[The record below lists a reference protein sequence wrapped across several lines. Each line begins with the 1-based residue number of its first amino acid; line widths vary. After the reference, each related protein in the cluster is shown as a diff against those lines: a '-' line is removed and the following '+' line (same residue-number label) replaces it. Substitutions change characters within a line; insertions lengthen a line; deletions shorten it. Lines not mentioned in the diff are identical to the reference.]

1 MCTQSRKQVLSREAR
16 SSNTV
21 HHGKLG
27 ARSRIIDEV
36 CETLGYTRKYVIKLL
51 TGNIRYRERK
61 GRGKTYCASV
71 LENVRRIWETVGCPC
86 TTYFVAEL
94 PRIVREYEECVAL
107 IKPKEAR
114 AAILSMSASTL
125 DRAFRGLPR
134 VKPFAVKA
142 NRRSGINRPILDA
155 IECRSDEEVMACH
168 VKPGD
173 TQIDTV
179 AHCGGDMRGNFF
191 WTLTQTDRNTQWTE
205 ITTTW
210 NRGMHNTVEALRRL
224 ERRFPFPVTAEH
236 EDNGPEFINYAMAEM
251 QGRRREISVSRS
263 RFYRKNDNA
272 HVEQKNGS
280 VVRELFGELRL
291 DCQDL
296 EPDLM
301 RLEAEWSDYCNF
313 FRPTKMIVS
322 KTKKPDGKGYVRK
335 YQAGG
340 PRTPYQRVLESGVLN
355 EEEAEALTE
364 RYRRLNGIQL
374 YQQAVRRLKRILR
387 RQEAWRDQLR
397 KAQRLFLDA
406 RLADSALRA
415 APSGTSA
422 SPGIQDG
429 TVDLRPCPLSTRK
442 RKLLSVQ
449 YLTNQKANRQLLGAR
464 ST

>member
-1 MCTQSRKQVLSREAR
+1 MSRKSKAEYIGEKRRAYACASAAKRRQIL
-16 SSNTV
+16 
-21 HHGKLG
+21 
-27 ARSRIIDEV
+27 DEV
-36 CETLGYTRKYVIKLL
+36 CETLCYTRKYVIKLM

-61 GRGKTYCASV
+61 GRGRTYSDHA
-71 LENVRRIWETVGCPC
+71 LANARRVWEAVGCPC

-94 PRIVREYEECVAL
+94 PRIVREYEECIAL
-107 IKPKEAR
+107 IKPREDV
-114 AAILSMSASTL
+114 AAMLAMSASTL
-125 DRAFRGLPR
+125 DRAFKGLPR

-155 IECRSDEEVMACH
+155 IECKSGEEVMACH
-168 VKPGD
+168 VRPGD

-179 AHCGGDMRGNFF
+179 AHCGGDMRGSFF

-210 NRGMHNTVEALRRL
+210 NRGMHNTVEALKRL

-251 QGRRREISVSRS
+251 QGRRKEISVSRS

-296 EPDLM
+296 EPDLT

-374 YQQAVRRLKRILR
+374 YQQVVRRLRRILR
-387 RQEAWRDQLR
+387 RQEAWRDQR
-397 KAQRLFLDA
+397 RETQRLFLDA

-429 TVDLRPCPLSTRK
+429 GIDLRPNRLSTRQ
-442 RKLLSVQ
+442 RKLRSVQ
-449 YLTNQKANRQLLGAR
+449 YLTNQKAKRQLPGAR

>member
-1 MCTQSRKQVLSREAR
+1 MSRKSKSEYIAEKRRAYDKA
-16 SSNTV
+16 
-21 HHGKLG
+21 GK
-27 ARSRIIDEV
+27 AKRSRILDEV

-61 GRGKTYCASV
+61 GRGRTYGTGV

-107 IKPKEAR
+107 IKPREDR
-114 AAILSMSASTL
+114 DAILSMSASTL
-125 DRAFRGLPR
+125 DRAFKGLPR
-134 VKPFAVKA
+134 IKPFAVKH
-142 NRRSGINRPILDA
+142 NRRSGLNRPILDA
-155 IECRSDEEVMACH
+155 IECKSGEEVMACH
-168 VKPGD
+168 VRPGD

-210 NRGMHNTVEALRRL
+210 NRGMHNTVSALKRL

-251 QGRRREISVSRS
+251 QGRRKDMSISRS

-313 FRPTKMIVS
+313 FRPTKMIIA
-322 KTKKPDGKGYVRK
+322 KTKKPDGKGYIRK
-335 YQAGG
+335 YQPGG
-340 PRTPYQRVLESGVLN
+340 PRTPYQRVLESGVLD
-355 EEEAEALTE
+355 EDSAKALKA
-364 RYRRLNGIQL
+364 RYEKLNGIQL
-374 YQQAVRRLKRILR
+374 CQQVVRRLKRILR
-387 RQEAWRDQLR
+387 RQDEWRL
-397 KAQRLFLDA
+397 KQRQTQKLILEA

-415 APSGTSA
+415 APSGPSA
-422 SPGIQDG
+422 SPGLKDG
-429 TVDLRPCPLSTRK
+429 AIDLRPNRRSTRQ
-442 RKLLSVQ
+442 RKLQSVQ
-449 YLTNQKANRQLLGAR
+449 YLTNQKTNSRLQGAR
-464 ST
+464 PT

>member
-1 MCTQSRKQVLSREAR
+1 MSRKSKSEYIAEKRRAYDKA
-16 SSNTV
+16 
-21 HHGKLG
+21 GK
-27 ARSRIIDEV
+27 AKRSRILDEV

-61 GRGKTYCASV
+61 GRGRTYGTGV

-107 IKPKEAR
+107 IKPREDR
-114 AAILSMSASTL
+114 DAILSMSASTL
-125 DRAFRGLPR
+125 DRAFKGLPR
-134 VKPFAVKA
+134 IKPFAVKH
-142 NRRSGINRPILDA
+142 NRRSGLNRPILDA
-155 IECRSDEEVMACH
+155 IECKSGEEVMACH
-168 VKPGD
+168 VRPGD

-179 AHCGGDMRGNFF
+179 SHCGGDMRGNFF

-210 NRGMHNTVEALRRL
+210 NRGMHNTVSALKRL

-251 QGRRREISVSRS
+251 QGRRKDMSISRS

-313 FRPTKMIVS
+313 FRPTKMIIA
-322 KTKKPDGKGYVRK
+322 KTKKPDGKGYIRK
-335 YQAGG
+335 YQPGG
-340 PRTPYQRVLESGVLN
+340 PRTPYQRVLESGVLD
-355 EEEAEALTE
+355 EDSAKALKA
-364 RYRRLNGIQL
+364 RYEKLNGIQL
-374 YQQAVRRLKRILR
+374 YQQVVRRLKRILR
-387 RQEAWRDQLR
+387 RQDEWRL
-397 KAQRLFLDA
+397 KQRQTQKLILEA

-415 APSGTSA
+415 APSGPSA
-422 SPGIQDG
+422 SPGLKDG
-429 TVDLRPCPLSTRK
+429 AIDLRPNRRSTRQ
-442 RKLLSVQ
+442 RKLQSVQ
-449 YLTNQKANRQLLGAR
+449 YLTNQKTNSRLQGAR
-464 ST
+464 PT

>member
-1 MCTQSRKQVLSREAR
+1 MSRKSKSEYIAEKRRAYDKA
-16 SSNTV
+16 
-21 HHGKLG
+21 GK
-27 ARSRIIDEV
+27 AKRSRILDEV

-61 GRGKTYCASV
+61 GRGRTYGTGV

-107 IKPKEAR
+107 IKPREDR
-114 AAILSMSASTL
+114 DAILSMSASTL
-125 DRAFRGLPR
+125 DRAFKGLPR
-134 VKPFAVKA
+134 IKPFAVKH
-142 NRRSGINRPILDA
+142 NRRSGLNRPILDA
-155 IECRSDEEVMACH
+155 IECKSGEEVMACH
-168 VKPGD
+168 VRPGD

-210 NRGMHNTVEALRRL
+210 NRGMHNTVSALKRL

-251 QGRRREISVSRS
+251 QGRRKDMPISRS

-313 FRPTKMIVS
+313 FRPTKMIIA
-322 KTKKPDGKGYVRK
+322 KTKKPDGKGYIRK
-335 YQAGG
+335 YQPGG
-340 PRTPYQRVLESGVLN
+340 PRTPYQRVLESGVLD
-355 EEEAEALTE
+355 EDSAKALKA
-364 RYRRLNGIQL
+364 RYEKLNGIQL
-374 YQQAVRRLKRILR
+374 CQQVVRRLKRILR
-387 RQEAWRDQLR
+387 RQDEWRL
-397 KAQRLFLDA
+397 KQRQTQKLILEA

-415 APSGTSA
+415 APSGPSA
-422 SPGIQDG
+422 SPGLKDG
-429 TVDLRPCPLSTRK
+429 AIDLRPNRRSTRQ
-442 RKLLSVQ
+442 RKLQSVQ
-449 YLTNQKANRQLLGAR
+449 YLTNQKTNSRLQGAR
-464 ST
+464 PT

>member
-1 MCTQSRKQVLSREAR
+1 MSRKSKFEYIGEKRRAYAK
-16 SSNTV
+16 S
-21 HHGKLG
+21 GK
-27 ARSRIIDEV
+27 AKRSRIIDEV

>member
-1 MCTQSRKQVLSREAR
+1 MSRKSKSEYIAEKRRAYDKA
-16 SSNTV
+16 
-21 HHGKLG
+21 GK
-27 ARSRIIDEV
+27 AKRSRILDEV

-61 GRGKTYCASV
+61 GRGRTYGTGV

-94 PRIVREYEECVAL
+94 PRIVREHEECVAL
-107 IKPKEAR
+107 IKPREDR
-114 AAILSMSASTL
+114 DAILSMSASTL
-125 DRAFRGLPR
+125 DRAFKGLPR
-134 VKPFAVKA
+134 IKPFAVKH
-142 NRRSGINRPILDA
+142 NGRSGLNRPILDA
-155 IECRSDEEVMACH
+155 IECKSGEEVMACH
-168 VKPGD
+168 ARPGD

-210 NRGMHNTVEALRRL
+210 NRGMHNTVSALKRL

-236 EDNGPEFINYAMAEM
+236 EDNGPDFINYAMAEM
-251 QGRRREISVSRS
+251 QGRRKDMAISRS

-313 FRPTKMIVS
+313 FRPTKMIIA
-322 KTKKPDGKGYVRK
+322 KTRKPDGKGYIRK
-335 YQAGG
+335 YQPGG
-340 PRTPYQRVLESGVLN
+340 PRTPYQRVLESGVLD
-355 EEEAEALTE
+355 EDSAKALKA
-364 RYRRLNGIQL
+364 RYEKLNGIQL
-374 YQQAVRRLKRILR
+374 CQQVVRRLKRILR
-387 RQEAWRDQLR
+387 RQDEWRL
-397 KAQRLFLDA
+397 KQRQTQKLILEA

-415 APSGTSA
+415 APSGPSA
-422 SPGIQDG
+422 SPGLKDG
-429 TVDLRPCPLSTRK
+429 AIDLRPNRRSTRQ
-442 RKLLSVQ
+442 RKLQSVQ
-449 YLTNQKANRQLLGAR
+449 YLTNQKTNSRLQGAR
-464 ST
+464 PT

>member
-1 MCTQSRKQVLSREAR
+1 MSRKSKSEYIAEKRRAYDKA
-16 SSNTV
+16 
-21 HHGKLG
+21 GK
-27 ARSRIIDEV
+27 AKRSRVLDEV

-61 GRGKTYCASV
+61 GRGRTYGTSV

-94 PRIVREYEECVAL
+94 PRVVREYEECVAL
-107 IKPKEAR
+107 IKPKEDK

-125 DRAFRGLPR
+125 DRAFKGLPR
-134 VKPFAVKA
+134 IKPFDVRS
-142 NRRSGINRPILDA
+142 NRRSGLNRPILDA
-155 IECRSDEEVMACH
+155 IECKSGEEVMACH
-168 VKPGD
+168 VRPGD

-210 NRGMHNTVEALRRL
+210 NRGMHTTVAALKRL

-251 QGRRREISVSRS
+251 QGKRKGIALSRS

-296 EPDLM
+296 ESDLM

-322 KTKKPDGKGYVRK
+322 KAKKADGKGYVRK

-340 PRTPYQRVLESGVLN
+340 PKTPYRRVIESGVLD
-355 EEEAEALTE
+355 EAAAKALAD
-364 RYRRLNGIQL
+364 RYGRLNGIQL
-374 YQQAVRRLKRILR
+374 YQQIVRRLKRILR
-387 RQEAWRDQLR
+387 RQAAWRDRQR
-397 KAQRLFLDA
+397 KTQRLFLDA

-429 TVDLRPCPLSTRK
+429 AINLRPDRLSSRQ
-442 RKLLSVQ
+442 RKLQSVQ
-449 YLTNQKANRQLLGAR
+449 YLTNPKTNRQLVGAHP
-464 ST
+464 T

>member
-1 MCTQSRKQVLSREAR
+1 MSRKSKSEYIAEKRRAYDKA
-16 SSNTV
+16 
-21 HHGKLG
+21 GK
-27 ARSRIIDEV
+27 AKRSRILDEV

-61 GRGKTYCASV
+61 GRGRTYGTGV

-107 IKPKEAR
+107 IKPREDR
-114 AAILSMSASTL
+114 DAILSMSASTL
-125 DRAFRGLPR
+125 DRAFKGLPR
-134 VKPFAVKA
+134 IKPFAVKH
-142 NRRSGINRPILDA
+142 NRRSGLNRPILDA
-155 IECRSDEEVMACH
+155 IECKSGEEVMACH
-168 VKPGD
+168 VRPGD

-210 NRGMHNTVEALRRL
+210 NRGMHNTVSALKRL

-251 QGRRREISVSRS
+251 QGRRKDMSISRS

-313 FRPTKMIVS
+313 FRPTKMIIA
-322 KTKKPDGKGYVRK
+322 KTKKPDGKGYIRK
-335 YQAGG
+335 YQPGA
-340 PRTPYQRVLESGVLN
+340 PRTPYQRVLESGVLD
-355 EEEAEALTE
+355 EDSAKALKA
-364 RYRRLNGIQL
+364 RYEKLNGIQL
-374 YQQAVRRLKRILR
+374 YQQVVRRLKRILR
-387 RQEAWRDQLR
+387 RQDEWRL
-397 KAQRLFLDA
+397 KQRQTQKLILEA

-415 APSGTSA
+415 APSGPSA
-422 SPGIQDG
+422 SPGLKDG
-429 TVDLRPCPLSTRK
+429 AIDLRPNRRSTRQ
-442 RKLLSVQ
+442 RKLQSVQ
-449 YLTNQKANRQLLGAR
+449 YLTNQKTNSRLQGAR
-464 ST
+464 PT

>member
-1 MCTQSRKQVLSREAR
+1 MSRKSKSEYIAEKRRAYDKA
-16 SSNTV
+16 
-21 HHGKLG
+21 GKTK
-27 ARSRIIDEV
+27 RSRILDEV

-61 GRGKTYCASV
+61 GRGRTYSTSAI
-71 LENVRRIWETVGCPC
+71 ENVRRIWETVGCPC

-107 IKPKEAR
+107 IKPKEDR

-125 DRAFRGLPR
+125 DRAF
-134 VKPFAVKA
+134 
-142 NRRSGINRPILDA
+142 INRPILDA
-155 IECRSDEEVMACH
+155 IECKSGEEVMACH
-168 VKPGD
+168 VRPGD

-179 AHCGGDMRGNFF
+179 AHCGGDMRGSFF

-210 NRGMHNTVEALRRL
+210 NRGMHNTVEALKRL

-251 QGRRREISVSRS
+251 QGMRKEISVSRS

-291 DCQDL
+291 DCLDL

-340 PRTPYQRVLESGVLN
+340 PKTPYQRVLESGVLN
-355 EEEAEALTE
+355 EEEAKVLTE

-374 YQQAVRRLKRILR
+374 YQQVVRRLRRILR
-387 RQEAWRDQLR
+387 RQETWREQQR
-397 KAQRLFLDA
+397 ETQRLFLDA

-429 TVDLRPCPLSTRK
+429 GINLRPNRLSTRQ
-442 RKLLSVQ
+442 RKLQSVQ
-449 YLTNQKANRQLLGAR
+449 YLTNQKANRQLSGAR

>member
-1 MCTQSRKQVLSREAR
+1 MCTISRKSIVEYIADKRRAYAKAGSA
-16 SSNTV
+16 
-21 HHGKLG
+21 K
-27 ARSRIIDEV
+27 RSRLLDDV

-51 TGNIRYRERK
+51 TGNIRFRERR
-61 GRGKTYCASV
+61 GRGKTYGESV
-71 LENVRRIWETVGCPC
+71 ISNARRLWEAVGCPC

-107 IKPKEAR
+107 IKPKEDR
-114 AAILSMSASTL
+114 EAILSLSASTL

-134 VKPFAVKA
+134 GKPFLVKS
-142 NRRSGINRPILDA
+142 NRRSGLNRPLLDA
-155 IECRSDEEVMACH
+155 IECKSGEETMACN

-205 ITTTW
+205 ITPTW
-210 NRGMHNTVEALRRL
+210 NRGMHNTVEALKRL
-224 ERRFPFPVTAEH
+224 ERRFPFPVTSEH

-251 QGRRREISVSRS
+251 RGKRKEISVSRS

-296 EPDLM
+296 EEDLV
-301 RLEAEWSDYCNF
+301 RLDAEWSDYCNF
-313 FRPTKMIVS
+313 FRPTKMIVA
-322 KTKKPDGKGYVRK
+322 KEKKADGKGYVRK

-340 PRTPYQRVLESGVLN
+340 PKTPYQRVLESAVLG
-355 EEEAEALTE
+355 EEDAAALKA
-364 RYRRLNGIQL
+364 RYEGLNGIQL
-374 YQQAVRRLKRILR
+374 YQRLVRRLKRILR
-387 RQEAWRDQLR
+387 RQESWRERQRETR
-397 KAQRLFLDA
+397 KVVGEVL
-406 RLADSALRA
+406 LADSALRA

-422 SPGIQDG
+422 LQDLPDGGI
-429 TVDLRPCPLSTRK
+429 DLGRNSISKRK
-442 RKLLSVQ
+442 RKIRSVQ
-449 YLTNQKANRQLLGAR
+449 NLTNQKMKRQLPGAR
-464 ST
+464 PT

>member
-1 MCTQSRKQVLSREAR
+1 MSRKSKSEYVAEKRRAY
-16 SSNTV
+16 
-21 HHGKLG
+21 GKAG
-27 ARSRIIDEV
+27 KAKRSRILDEV
-36 CETLGYTRKYVIKLL
+36 CETLGFTRKYVIKLL
-51 TGNIRYRERK
+51 TGNIRYRERR
-61 GRGKTYCASV
+61 GRGRTYGASA
-71 LENVRRIWETVGCPC
+71 LENARRIWEAVGCPC

-107 IKPKEAR
+107 IKPQEDR

-134 VKPFAVKA
+134 VKPFAVKS
-142 NRRSGINRPILDA
+142 NRRSGVNRPILDA
-155 IECRSDEEVMACH
+155 IECRSGEEVMACR
-168 VKPGD
+168 VRPGD

-210 NRGMHNTVEALRRL
+210 NRGMHNTVEALKRL
-224 ERRFPFPVTAEH
+224 GRRFPFPVTAEH

-251 QGRRREISVSRS
+251 QGRRKGVSVSRS
-263 RFYRKNDNA
+263 RPFRKNDNA

-291 DCQDL
+291 DCLDL

-313 FRPTKMIVS
+313 FRPTKMTVA
-322 KTKKPDGKGYVRK
+322 KAKRPDGKGYVRK

-340 PRTPYQRVLESGVLN
+340 PKTPCQRVLESGVLG
-355 EEEAEALTE
+355 EDEARALAE
-364 RYRRLNGIQL
+364 RRSRLNGVQL
-374 YQQAVRRLKRILR
+374 YQQVVRRLKRILR
-387 RQEAWRDQLR
+387 RQEAWRDQQR
-397 KAQRLFLDA
+397 KTQRLLLDA

-415 APSGTSA
+415 APSGPSA
-422 SPGIQDG
+422 PPGIQDG
-429 TVDLRPCPLSTRK
+429 AIDLRQDRLSARK
-442 RKLLSVQ
+442 RKLQSVQ

-464 ST
+464 PT

>member
-1 MCTQSRKQVLSREAR
+1 MSRKSKSEYIAEKRRAYDKA
-16 SSNTV
+16 
-21 HHGKLG
+21 GK
-27 ARSRIIDEV
+27 AKRSRILDEV

-61 GRGKTYCASV
+61 GRGRTYGTGV

-107 IKPKEAR
+107 IKPREDR
-114 AAILSMSASTL
+114 DAILSMSASTL
-125 DRAFRGLPR
+125 DRAFKGLPR
-134 VKPFAVKA
+134 IKPFAVKH
-142 NRRSGINRPILDA
+142 NRRSGLNRPILDA
-155 IECRSDEEVMACH
+155 IECKSGEEVMACH
-168 VKPGD
+168 VRPGD

-210 NRGMHNTVEALRRL
+210 NRGMHNTVSALKRL

-251 QGRRREISVSRS
+251 QGRRKDMAISRS

-313 FRPTKMIVS
+313 FRPTKMIIA
-322 KTKKPDGKGYVRK
+322 KTRKPDGKGYIRK
-335 YQAGG
+335 YQPGG
-340 PRTPYQRVLESGVLN
+340 PRTPYQRVLESGVLD
-355 EEEAEALTE
+355 EDSAKALKA
-364 RYRRLNGIQL
+364 RYEKLNGIQL
-374 YQQAVRRLKRILR
+374 CQQVVRRLKRILR
-387 RQEAWRDQLR
+387 RQDEWRL
-397 KAQRLFLDA
+397 KQRQTQKLILEA

-415 APSGTSA
+415 APSGPSA
-422 SPGIQDG
+422 SPGLKDG
-429 TVDLRPCPLSTRK
+429 AIDLRPNRRSTRQ
-442 RKLLSVQ
+442 RKLQSVQ
-449 YLTNQKANRQLLGAR
+449 YLTNQKTNSRLQGAR
-464 ST
+464 PT

>member
-1 MCTQSRKQVLSREAR
+1 M
-16 SSNTV
+16 
-21 HHGKLG
+21 
-27 ARSRIIDEV
+27 
-36 CETLGYTRKYVIKLL
+36 
-51 TGNIRYRERK
+51 
-61 GRGKTYCASV
+61 
-71 LENVRRIWETVGCPC
+71 
-86 TTYFVAEL
+86 
-94 PRIVREYEECVAL
+94 REYEECVAL
-107 IKPKEAR
+107 IKPKEDR

-125 DRAFRGLPR
+125 DRAFKGLPR
-134 VKPFAVKA
+134 IKPFAAKA

-155 IECRSDEEVMACH
+155 IECRSGEEVMACR
-168 VKPGD
+168 VRPGD

-210 NRGMHNTVEALRRL
+210 NRGMHNTVEALKRL

-251 QGRRREISVSRS
+251 QGRRKEISVSRS

-296 EPDLM
+296 EPDLT

-374 YQQAVRRLKRILR
+374 YQQVVRRLRRILR
-387 RQEAWRDQLR
+387 RQEAWRDQR
-397 KAQRLFLDA
+397 RETQRLFLDA

-422 SPGIQDG
+422 STGIQDG
-429 TVDLRPCPLSTRK
+429 GIDLRPNRLSTRQ
-442 RKLLSVQ
+442 RKLRSVQ
-449 YLTNQKANRQLLGAR
+449 YLTNQKAKRQLPGAR